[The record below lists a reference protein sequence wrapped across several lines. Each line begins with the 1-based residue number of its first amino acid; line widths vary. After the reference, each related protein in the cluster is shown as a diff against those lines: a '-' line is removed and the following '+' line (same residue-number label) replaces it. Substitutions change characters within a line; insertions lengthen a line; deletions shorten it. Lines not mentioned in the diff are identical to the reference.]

1 MYSLF
6 LGAGFSK
13 WAVNLPL
20 VNELFDF
27 NIAIFNR
34 TDEKRIEIVKSLKYS
49 WDRLHPNANNEQFVA
64 FALGLTEQQRNS
76 VLWYIGRRLSEP
88 FIWEEFHAQR
98 CRRHVLMI
106 DENRKFGV
114 KGLVQASDFLQG
126 FLGFSIA
133 GIITTNYDL
142 VIEYALGTKLFNY
155 GIPGQVLVGRGHYP
169 VSTWRQP
176 VRLTGKVRLA
186 KVHGS
191 VSWDVSGYYTNG
203 RRSITGNA
211 LIVAPTLKEDIP
223 EALEYAWNVAGQILR
238 QSRKLLVFGFAFNE
252 YDQSILDLLQLN
264 GGNIESV
271 LLVDI
276 APKLKAA
283 SQLWPK
289 ATITCCAPP
298 TDGNSLIYSWKK
310 SL

>member
-13 WAVNLPL
+13 WAVSLPL

-27 NIAIFNR
+27 NVAIFNR
-34 TDEKRIEIVKSLKYS
+34 TDRNRIENAKSLKYS
-49 WDRLHPNANNEQFVA
+49 WDRLHPHANNEQFVA
-64 FALGLTEQQRNS
+64 FALGLTKKQRDS
-76 VLWYIGRRLSEP
+76 VLWYVVRRLSEP

-98 CRRHVLMI
+98 WRRHVLMI
-106 DENRKFGV
+106 DENRKFRV
-114 KGLVQASDFLQG
+114 KGLAQAGDFLEG
-126 FLGFSIA
+126 FLGLSTA

-142 VIEYALGTKLFNY
+142 VIEYALGTKYFNY
-155 GIPGQVLVGRGHYP
+155 GIPDQVLVGRGPYP

-176 VRLTGKVRLA
+176 VRLKGKVRLA
-186 KVHGS
+186 KIHGS
-191 VSWDVSGYYTNG
+191 VSWDMSGYYTNG

-211 LIVAPTLKEDIP
+211 LIVAPTSKTDIP
-223 EALEYAWNVAGQILR
+223 KNLEYIWNLAGRILR

-252 YDQSILDLLQLN
+252 YDQSVLDLLRLN
-264 GGNIESV
+264 GDKIESV

-276 APKLKAA
+276 APNLKVA

-289 ATITCCAPP
+289 ATITSCAPP
-298 TDGNSLIYSWKK
+298 PDGSSLIYSWKM